1 MTPLEKIVQFN
12 ELGGNVRC
20 KRTLEDDL
28 ILTYLSL
35 IKEEQL
41 ELFKAWSEGDR
52 EEVLDGAL
60 DLIVVA
66 GGLVHSLGYDIT
78 EALNEVCEANLSK
91 FCNTLN
97 EAEASVLAYEHDNR
111 YFDVHYVEIDGRY
124 VIRGR
129 KVDAPDGDYK
139 ILKGVNTRKPS
150 FKHIL

>member
-1 MTPLEKIVQFN
+1 MTPLEKIAEFN
-12 ELGGNVRC
+12 ELGGNERF

-35 IKEEQL
+35 IKEEKQ

-60 DLIVVA
+60 DLIFVA

-78 EALNEVCEANLSK
+78 EVLDEVCEANASK
-91 FCNTLN
+91 FCTTLQ

-111 YFDVHYVEIDGRY
+111 YFDVHYVEIGDKY
-124 VIRGR
+124 VIKGR
-129 KVDAPDGDYK
+129 KIEAPDGDYK